1 MKLSISA
8 ITLLA
13 AIAAVSAGSQKHETK
28 VDSISYETGAEWKI
42 FQTGGAVRGF
52 ALGNN
57 GIWSVTEG
65 GITYLNLGSGKK
77 SDMQTYKDLGGIPA
91 ADATCIAVDNA
102 GVVWVG
108 TKSGLAMRTKDSF
121 KLFTKENGLS
131 DNAVNKVLPAK
142 GGKLWVATDN
152 GVSLL
157 QGGSWTV
164 YGTKDGLAGDKV
176 HDIVIGEA
184 GSVWFGTNKG
194 ISSFDGSKW
203 TTYNMKSGLSWND
216 TKALAYDGRA
226 NTIWAAVG
234 EKDMN
239 SFDGKSWK
247 VFMDVGDGVIAIMAD
262 SQSRI
267 WIATASGLMKFNGEE
282 WISDAQK
289 IGITA
294 AQVSQMHKD
303 EKGNLWF
310 GMETGVLKLD
320 NPYPY

>member
-52 ALGNN
+52 ALSGNA
-57 GIWSVTEG
+57 IWSVTEG
-65 GITYLNLGSGKK
+65 GITSVNIAASKK
-77 SDMQTYKDLGGIPA
+77 SEAQTIKDLGGIPA
-91 ADATCIAVDNA
+91 ADATCVAADNA
-102 GVVWVG
+102 GVIWVG
-108 TKSGLAMRTKDSF
+108 TKSGVAMRTKDSF
-121 KLFTKENGLS
+121 KVFTKENGLA
-131 DNAVNKVLPAK
+131 DNMVNKVFAAK

-152 GVSLL
+152 GVSVY
-157 QGGSWTV
+157 QGGTWTSYTV
-164 YGTKDGLAGDKV
+164 KDGLAGEKV
-176 HDIVIGEA
+176 RDIVSGDA

-194 ISSFDGSKW
+194 VSRFDGSTW

-216 TKALAYDGRA
+216 THALAYDARS

-247 VFMDVGDGVIAIMAD
+247 VYMDVADGVVAIMAD

-289 IGITA
+289 VGITA
-294 AQVSQMHKD
+294 AQVTQMHKD

-320 NPYPY
+320 NPYPF